1 MRLTEERI
9 EEYVSRLMTEKG
21 TPAGKDLK
29 RKTRRALEG
38 MMAILLESGHEQPDE
53 SDYAEYEECSAYDE
67 KGTEQDIKR
76 IKRYFKPK
84 EERSEQLL
92 MIPEEK
98 LTEGMKDPEPTATGI
113 EALPESEHVSENESE
128 LFGARKARKP
138 RTKGEKRVQVSVY
151 LEPETY
157 ETMKALSS
165 LTHKSI
171 GDMIAQAAEK
181 LAEKNESQAK
191 EILRVLQGFEMKY

>member
-1 MRLTEERI
+1 MRLTAETI
-9 EEYVSRLMTEKG
+9 EDYVSRLKTQQG

-84 EERSEQLL
+84 EERSEQLS
-92 MIPEEK
+92 MIPEEE
-98 LTEGMKDPEPTATGI
+98 LTEGMKEPEPTATEI
-113 EALPESEHVSENESE
+113 ETLPKAEAVNP
-128 LFGARKARKP
+128 RKK

-151 LEPETY
+151 LEPEIY

-165 LTHKSI
+165 ITHESI
-171 GDMIAQAAEK
+171 GDMIGKAVSK
-181 LAEKNESQAK
+181 KK
-191 EILRVLQGFEMKY
+191 

>member
-1 MRLTEERI
+1 MRLTAETI
-9 EEYVSRLMTEKG
+9 EDYVSRLKTQQG

-84 EERSEQLL
+84 EERSEQLS
-92 MIPEEK
+92 MIPEEE
-98 LTEGMKDPEPTATGI
+98 LTEGMKEPEPTATEI
-113 EALPESEHVSENESE
+113 ETLPKAEAVNP
-128 LFGARKARKP
+128 RKK

-151 LEPETY
+151 LEPEIY

-165 LTHKSI
+165 ITHESI
-171 GDMIAQAAEK
+171 GDMIGKAAKE
-181 LAEKNESQAK
+181 LAKKNEAKAK
-191 EILRVLQGFEMKY
+191 EILRVLQGFEMEY